1 LNSISCY
8 FLDVSSPVQRIPD
21 PYCIF
26 PFKEDFS
33 SVLWTLQI
41 SETKSLFKKIW
52 DPK

>member
-33 SVLWTLQI
+33 SGNWLLILFPVLWTLQI
-41 SETKSLFKKIW
+41 SETK
-52 DPK
+52 